1 MKIYPITT
9 ACSSQPLSLTIAWD
23 SAASITGGWIM
34 RVSGEAGG
42 CGWWGAASRRMPL
55 LKGTCRWG
63 ESDGLG
69 VWERDGENLLLSL
82 RGSQCSASSHPH
94 LWDRMRKIESE
105 KVLCSKIL
113 DRQMPSSIPREKQ
126 YINQTQLGCLSSLSY
141 ALLKLCYHG
150 VRMVLLLG
158 KMHSQPGQHA

>member
-1 MKIYPITT
+1 MYECLLDPKTRPKIKWNLRLSSSTLNSQGQWHSMKWSSIWAHRDMKIYPNTT
-9 ACSSQPLSLTIAWD
+9 AYSSQPLSLTTAWD

-94 LWDRMRKIESE
+94 LWDRMRKCS
-105 KVLCSKIL
+105 VLKS
-113 DRQMPSSIPREKQ
+113 
-126 YINQTQLGCLSSLSY
+126 
-141 ALLKLCYHG
+141 
-150 VRMVLLLG
+150 
-158 KMHSQPGQHA
+158 